1 MSKFYKTM
9 IHIGLPI
16 AISHLLTSALNLVD
30 TLMIGGLGETAIA
43 GVGVANRLF
52 FLFSLSMYGIYSGCG
67 IFTAQ
72 YWGVRD
78 ILNIRRM
85 MGIMLIFGSITG
97 LIFTLGSLLM
107 PQQLLD
113 LFSDDP
119 RAIQLG
125 IKYLRIVGISYIFT
139 AISFMFSFTS
149 RSVHQTTMPMLVS
162 GGALVMNTVLN
173 YLLIYGKYS
182 FPQMGVE
189 GAALATLIAR
199 TFEMVAM
206 GLVIYLSKDHPLRA
220 SVSELFDFNKAQLMR
235 VIKTGYPV
243 FVNEAT
249 WALGNTVYFIA
260 YGYIGTSAL
269 TVVTISYTVA
279 DLFQALFMGIGSAC
293 GVMVG
298 NDIGRGDLDKAFS
311 DAKRFLKL
319 TVGLSLI
326 IVAGTILS
334 RNLISALYAELTPE
348 TTAMLLNTLIVTGIY
363 QLPKMFTFTMIVG
376 ILRSGGDTH
385 FCMLLD
391 LATVWLVGVPLGFI
405 TAIWLQ
411 WPVHLVVGAV
421 FFEEWVKVGI
431 TIPRFLSKKWISK
444 VI

>member
-1 MSKFYKTM
+1 M